1 MLLIFLYP
9 QEKSETRDF
18 LIFKKKKETSDMKW
32 IKLLVIRQKG
42 QSQNG
47 GKKKKHAKSSEKRI
61 FLTL

>member
-1 MLLIFLYP
+1 
-9 QEKSETRDF
+9 
-18 LIFKKKKETSDMKW
+18 MKW

-42 QSQNG
+42 QSQNE